1 MAHRELLQ
9 PDVDVRAVIEYDP
22 VWPELFAAL
31 GRDLRAGLGSIA
43 LRIDHIGSTAVA
55 GLAAK
60 PIIDVQ
66 ISVASFEPLIAFREP
81 IESCGFVWRAGDDDL
96 TRRYFRERPGR
107 RRTHVHVRLA
117 GSFSERLNLLHRD
130 YLRADPV
137 RAGEYAVVKRS
148 LAHLLLTDR
157 QAYVDSKASFVWGTI
172 ARAHDWAQLTGW
184 EPGASDA

>member
-1 MAHRELLQ
+1 MARRDLLQ
-9 PDVDVRAVIEYDP
+9 PDADGRAVIDYDP
-22 VWPELFAAL
+22 VWPDLFAAL
-31 GRDLRAGLGSIA
+31 GGDLRAGLGSIA
-43 LRIDHIGSTAVA
+43 LRIDHIGSTAVP

-66 ISVASFEPLIAFREP
+66 ISVASFEPLIAFRGP
-81 IESCGFVWRAGDDDL
+81 IESCGFVWRTGDDDL

-117 GSFSERLNLLHRD
+117 GSFSEQLNLLHRD

-137 RAGEYAVVKRS
+137 RAGEYSVVKRS
-148 LAHLLLTDR
+148 LAHLLLSDR
-157 QAYVDSKASFVWGTI
+157 QAYVDAKAPFVWSTI

-184 EPGASDA
+184 EPGLSDA

>member
-1 MAHRELLQ
+1 MAPRDLL
-9 PDVDVRAVIEYDP
+9 PPEVDVRAVIDYDP

-31 GRDLRAGLGSIA
+31 GGDLRAGLGSAA
-43 LRIDHIGSTAVA
+43 LRIDHVGSTAVV

-66 ISVASFEPLIAFREP
+66 ISVTSFEPLSALREP
-81 IESCGFVWRAGDDDL
+81 IESCGFVWRANDDDL

-117 GSFSERLNLLHRD
+117 GSFAEQLNLLHRD
-130 YLRADPV
+130 YLRSDPA
-137 RAGEYAVVKRS
+137 RAGKYAAAKRS

-157 QAYVDSKASFVWGTI
+157 QAYVDAKAPFVWDTI

-184 EPGASDA
+184 QPGPSDA

>member
-1 MAHRELLQ
+1 MSYKDLLQ
-9 PDVDVRAVIEYDP
+9 PDVGVRAVIEYDP
-22 VWPELFAAL
+22 IWPELFAAL
-31 GRDLRAGLGSIA
+31 GRDLRAGLGSTA

-60 PIIDVQ
+60 PIVDVQ

-107 RRTHVHVRLA
+107 RRTHLHVRLA
-117 GSFSERLNLLHRD
+117 GSFSEQLNLLHRD
-130 YLRADPV
+130 YLRSDPV
-137 RAGEYAVVKRS
+137 HAGEYAVVKRS

-157 QAYVDSKASFVWGTI
+157 QAYVEAKAPFVWGTI
-172 ARAHDWAQLTGW
+172 ARAHAWAQLTGW
-184 EPGASDA
+184 EAGPSDA